1 MPRRAISFV
10 WFVTVFF
17 LLSLSAM
24 GKTIHVPADQPTIQ
38 AGINAAVSGDTVLV
52 SAGTYYENINF
63 NGKAITVTSVSG
75 PAATV
80 IDGSKGNSPAVL
92 FSSNEKLSSVISGFT
107 LQNGNQGVVYISGA
121 SPTISGNVVTSTSS
135 SYGPSGIYAISGG
148 GLLQGNLITNT
159 YGGINSDFDTG
170 LQIVGNVIVGV
181 NETAVSLYGSEG
193 TEVVQQNS
201 HPRERFD
208 RNLLLSLLWQR
219 GLQPKRNHRKQE
231 HGVRLG
237 GGYRSAHRRQ
247 QHHC

>member
-63 NGKAITVTSVSG
+63 NGKAITVTSASG

-107 LQNGNQGVVYISGA
+107 TPERKSRGRLHLRSK
-121 SPTISGNVVTSTSS
+121 
-135 SYGPSGIYAISGG
+135 SYDFWKCGHQYQFELWALGDLCDFGRW
-148 GLLQGNLITNT
+148 LITRESHHQHLR
-159 YGGINSDFDTG
+159 GINSDFDTG

-181 NETAVSLYGSEG
+181 NGTAVSLYGSEG

-201 HPRERFD
+201 ILENGSIGIYYYPFSG
-208 RNLLLSLLWQR
+208 NGAFSQNVII
-219 GLQPKRNHRKQE
+219 GNKST
-231 HGVRLG
+231 GVRLG